1 MTGPRE
7 ELLSTG
13 SLGPEGVALLYRTLE
28 QVVRVRHLPPPEG
41 ADKWSPDMLLEA
53 AHDVYLH
60 RKGAERLLSL
70 AAGTSDEDGFRQK
83 LWRMVVNDLASMN
96 RRTARGKLHER
107 LKDVT
112 AGMFGVQCV
121 DGLLRLPGGPERVDT
136 ARFDELVAA
145 AASVPVVVPAWDPLS
160 ERDAPIA
167 DRVCLEKMVTVVLE
181 TAGTALTPGELTAV
195 LASRLGVHD
204 APVYRDDD
212 GWERLA
218 PVAADDPSA
227 ETAAADAAVRLLDA
241 MTVREQQVLPYLEES
256 VTVAAQLSRLGRT
269 TAHKAM
275 SMAKWRLEDLLAG
288 DPDAASTLGKAV
300 DIVRAR
306 WNLP

>member
-13 SLGPEGVALLYRTLE
+13 SLGPEGVALLYRTVE

-112 AGMFGVQCV
+112 AGMFGV
-121 DGLLRLPGGPERVDT
+121 
-136 ARFDELVAA
+136 
-145 AASVPVVVPAWDPLS
+145 SVPTASCASRVVPSGWT
-160 ERDAPIA
+160 R
-167 DRVCLEKMVTVVLE
+167 
-181 TAGTALTPGELTAV
+181 PGSTSCGCRGLRPEWW
-195 LASRLGVHD
+195 SRPG
-204 APVYRDDD
+204 P
-212 GWERLA
+212 
-218 PVAADDPSA
+218 A
-227 ETAAADAAVRLLDA
+227 E
-241 MTVREQQVLPYLEES
+241 
-256 VTVAAQLSRLGRT
+256 
-269 TAHKAM
+269 
-275 SMAKWRLEDLLAG
+275 
-288 DPDAASTLGKAV
+288 
-300 DIVRAR
+300 
-306 WNLP
+306 

>member
-1 MTGPRE
+1 M
-7 ELLSTG
+7 
-13 SLGPEGVALLYRTLE
+13 
-28 QVVRVRHLPPPEG
+28 
-41 ADKWSPDMLLEA
+41 
-53 AHDVYLH
+53 
-60 RKGAERLLSL
+60 
-70 AAGTSDEDGFRQK
+70 
-83 LWRMVVNDLASMN
+83 
-96 RRTARGKLHER
+96 
-107 LKDVT
+107 
-112 AGMFGVQCV
+112 
-121 DGLLRLPGGPERVDT
+121 
-136 ARFDELVAA
+136 
-145 AASVPVVVPAWDPLS
+145 
-160 ERDAPIA
+160 
-167 DRVCLEKMVTVVLE
+167 
-181 TAGTALTPGELTAV
+181 
-195 LASRLGVHD
+195 
-204 APVYRDDD
+204 YRDDD

>member
-13 SLGPEGVALLYRTLE
+13 SLGPEGVALLYRTVE

-112 AGMFGVQCV
+112 AGMFGVEGV
-121 DGLLRLPGGPERVDT
+121 DGLLRLPCGPERVDT

-218 PVAADDPSA
+218 PVAA
-227 ETAAADAAVRLLDA
+227 
-241 MTVREQQVLPYLEES
+241 
-256 VTVAAQLSRLGRT
+256 
-269 TAHKAM
+269 
-275 SMAKWRLEDLLAG
+275 
-288 DPDAASTLGKAV
+288 
-300 DIVRAR
+300 
-306 WNLP
+306 